1 MSPIG
6 GYIHPTTEIEINA
19 GRAVTTLRVTNLG
32 DRPVQVGSH
41 HHFAESNRSLRF
53 DRLAAYGQR
62 LDIPAGTAARFEPGE
77 SRDVKL
83 VPFAGRRWIVAFQG
97 LVGGSLDAPG
107 LALRTKAR
115 MAPSTFSPTGMRRT
129 NCCNLISLAPSSTA
143 VGSCSPSPV
152 VSMRMRRSVSLS
164 G

>member
-41 HHFAESNRSLRF
+41 HHFAESNRALRF
-53 DRLAAYGQR
+53 DRMAAYGQR

-77 SRDVKL
+77 RREGRPGPLARRRRAGGLHRRGWAGSGGAPARPPVAAG
-83 VPFAGRRWIVAFQG
+83 VPAARGPTVRRG
-97 LVGGSLDAPG
+97 
-107 LALRTKAR
+107 
-115 MAPSTFSPTGMRRT
+115 
-129 NCCNLISLAPSSTA
+129 
-143 VGSCSPSPV
+143 
-152 VSMRMRRSVSLS
+152 
-164 G
+164 

>member
-41 HHFAESNRSLRF
+41 HHFAESNRALRF
-53 DRLAAYGQR
+53 DRMAAYGQR

-77 SRDVKL
+77 SREVTL
-83 VPFAGRRWIVAFQG
+83 VPFGGRRWIVAFQG
-97 LVGGSLDAPG
+97 LAGGSLDAPG
-107 LALRTKAR
+107 AKEKFAAR
-115 MAPSTFSPTGMRRT
+115 LKEAAFDLGP
-129 NCCNLISLAPSSTA
+129 LE
-143 VGSCSPSPV
+143 
-152 VSMRMRRSVSLS
+152 
-164 G
+164 

>member
-41 HHFAESNRSLRF
+41 HHFAESNRALRF
-53 DRLAAYGQR
+53 DRMAAYGQR

-77 SRDVKL
+77 SREVKL
-83 VPFAGRRWIVAFQG
+83 VPFGGRRWIVAFQG
-97 LVGGSLDAPG
+97 LAGGSLDAPG
-107 LALRTKAR
+107 AKEKFAAR
-115 MAPSTFSPTGMRRT
+115 LKEAAFDLGP
-129 NCCNLISLAPSSTA
+129 LE
-143 VGSCSPSPV
+143 
-152 VSMRMRRSVSLS
+152 
-164 G
+164 